1 MPGRGLKDTYYMS
14 GFFIFLI
21 VIVALWLLW
30 PVVTRWIRAWVMRK
44 LQRQAEDYV
53 RAAAGMP
60 PREETGRSRKRSNTA
75 SDTGAASSSDGYYS
89 RRRPRRHD
97 RNEPL
102 IPKEYAVDVEYV
114 EIKEYSETVAIGPE
128 GKKTETREWHESQVT
143 DVEWTE
149 IKNHAS

>member
-1 MPGRGLKDTYYMS
+1 MS

-21 VIVALWLLW
+21 IIVALWLLW
-30 PVVTRWIRAWVMRK
+30 PIVTRWIRAWVMRK
-44 LQRQAEDYV
+44 LQRQAEDYM
-53 RAAAGMP
+53 RAATGMP
-60 PREETGRSRKRSNTA
+60 PRDGSKRSREGSDKKRRERGAGEAGA
-75 SDTGAASSSDGYYS
+75 SATGYYS
-89 RRRPRRHD
+89 RQRRARYD

-114 EIKEYSETVAIGPE
+114 EIKEYSESVNIGPE
-128 GKKTETREWHESQVT
+128 GEKRETREWHESQVT